1 MGSLPRAV
9 RHAPLRLAI
18 VVLLSFLVTGVFY
31 GVSLTPVGQSMVSA
45 RGGPPAGRGPNA
57 AAKPSTTA
65 PADPAASATTSADP
79 AASTAAP
86 AQAAPAGRPGGG
98 GRPASLAR
106 GLPELARNAGVIAV
120 LIVIVAAVQ
129 AGLRYRRRPQAR
141 RLLA

>member
-45 RGGPPAGRGPNA
+45 RGGPPPGRGPNA
-57 AAKPSTTA
+57 VAKPSTTA
-65 PADPAASATTSADP
+65 PADSAT
-79 AASTAAP
+79 AAAGSTAAS
-86 AQAAPAGRPGGG
+86 AQAAPAPQMNRPAGG

-106 GLPELARNAGVIAV
+106 GLPELARNVGVTAV

-129 AGLRYRRRPQAR
+129 AGLRHRRRPQAR